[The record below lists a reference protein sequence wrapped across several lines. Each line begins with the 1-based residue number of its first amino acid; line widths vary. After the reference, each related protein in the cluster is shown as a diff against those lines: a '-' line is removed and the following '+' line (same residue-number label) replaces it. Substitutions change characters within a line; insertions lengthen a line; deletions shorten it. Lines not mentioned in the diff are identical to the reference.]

1 VLRKGLIGYLPA
13 NIVQGLVGLL
23 SITVFTRVLT
33 PEAYGRYALAFSTM
47 ALVQTAVFTWL
58 EASVARFWP
67 LESHGG
73 DPGALI
79 ATVYRAFWRTAAGF
93 VPVCAL
99 AVWLW
104 PADASLKWALAAAL
118 SAILARS
125 LVKLSLERRRAAGEA
140 TKASLLD
147 IGQTAGGFLLGAA
160 FALAGFGAGAPLW
173 GLGLA
178 ALLCV
183 PFALPGELGRRR
195 GATADPERLAG
206 YAAYGFPVSASLILS
221 LGLAT
226 TDRFLIGA
234 LLDPRSV
241 GAYHAAYTLAN
252 RTLEVLFVWLGAA
265 GVPALVMALERG
277 GQAGL
282 ERAAR
287 SHAGFMILLT
297 VPASVGLMLTAQP
310 LAEVMVGQGLR
321 AQAARVTPLIALSAL
336 FSGVTVFYFHQAFI
350 LARRTGRLLV
360 AMAIPA
366 AANVILNLV
375 LIPVLGL
382 VGAAWAA
389 VLSYGLGAV
398 SSWAL
403 GRTAQ
408 PLPIPWGTLLRCCV
422 SAAAMV
428 PAVLAVPAV
437 GGLPELLARAACGA
451 LVYGLGVLALD
462 AGGARAEVSQVF
474 KGFLANRTA

>member
-13 NIVQGLVGLL
+13 NIVQGLVGLF

-33 PEAYGRYALAFSTM
+33 PEAYGCYALAFSAM
-47 ALVQTAVFTWL
+47 ALCQTSVFTWL
-58 EASVARFWP
+58 EASMARFWP
-67 LESHGG
+67 LETHGG
-73 DPGALI
+73 EPAALI
-79 ATVYRAFWRTAAGF
+79 ATIYRAFWRTAAGF
-93 VPVCAL
+93 VLVAAL

-104 PADASLKWALAAAL
+104 PADASLKWALAAGL
-118 SAILARS
+118 SAVVARS
-125 LVKLSLERRRAAGEA
+125 SIKLALERRRAAVEA
-140 TKASLLD
+140 GKASLLD
-147 IGQTAGGFLLGAA
+147 IAQTAGGFALGAG
-160 FALAGFGAGAPLW
+160 FALAGLGACAPLW

-178 ALLCV
+178 ALLCI
-183 PFALPGELGRRR
+183 PFALPGELRR
-195 GATADPERLAG
+195 GRGAKADPGRLKG

-234 LLDPRSV
+234 MLDPKSV

-252 RTLEVLFVWLGAA
+252 RTLEVIFVWLGAA

-287 SHAGFMILLT
+287 GHAGFMVLLT
-297 VPASVGLMLTAQP
+297 LPASVGLMLTAQP
-310 LAEVMVGQGLR
+310 LADVMVGQGLR
-321 AQAARVTPLIALSAL
+321 AEAARVTPLIALSAL

-350 LARRTGRLLV
+350 LARRTRRLLL

-366 AANVILNLV
+366 AANVVLNLA
-375 LIPVLGL
+375 LIPLLGL

-389 VLSYGLGAV
+389 VLSYGLGAL

-408 PLPIPWGTLLRCCV
+408 PLPIPWGTLARCGL

-428 PAVLAVPAV
+428 PAVLAVPAA
-437 GGLPELLARAACGA
+437 GGLPELLAKAFIGG
-451 LVYGLGVLALD
+451 LVYGLGVLAFD
-462 AGGARAEVSQVF
+462 AGGARSEASRLF